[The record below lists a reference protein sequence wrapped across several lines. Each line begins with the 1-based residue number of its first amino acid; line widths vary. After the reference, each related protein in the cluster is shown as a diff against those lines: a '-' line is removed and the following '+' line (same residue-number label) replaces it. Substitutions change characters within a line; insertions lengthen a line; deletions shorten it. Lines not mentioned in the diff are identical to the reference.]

1 MIRGCRRAPRRD
13 LGCGGATFKHRW
25 ADLSQGRVT
34 PPLVIEHFD
43 VVEQLHLRV
52 AATLEVLAELELD
65 RGEERFHD
73 GVVVAIATTTHAAH
87 DPVCGEPP
95 LIVLARIGAALVR
108 VVQQPSLGTP
118 ALDRHLE
125 RLDREMPVVDRAHG
139 PADDIPRVQIQD
151 RGDEQL
157 RAAADEKLRR
167 VADPA
172 LIRPARG
179 ELPIQHVAGDRLIVI
194 AHGRHLV
201 AASCPG
207 HDPLLTHQPSDALL
221 ADPLAV
227 VDEIFPD
234 ARPTVRSTAGLVRR
248 PHAHAQMAIAAGVG
262 RFRAALPRV
271 EAAARDLQT
280 ATQDRYRVGGL
291 LRGDEPESYRLC
303 FAKKAVAFFKISRSS
318 WRMRFSL
325 RSRVNSSRSLVV
337 RPVRPCVRS
346 ARARLTQSR
355 SAVSVKSRS
364 RAAAPTVFPSSRT
377 KRTALALN
385 SSVNWR
391 RGRLVGGS
399 AIALDIV
406 SSSGKMST
414 EADQPQTGAAV
425 RTVTVAKCLAESRL
439 RSLRSPL
446 RDLGAVCSFRVP

>member
-1 MIRGCRRAPRRD
+1 MPIVD
-13 LGCGGATFKHRW
+13 GA
-25 ADLSQGRVT
+25 
-34 PPLVIEHFD
+34 E
-43 VVEQLHLRV
+43 
-52 AATLEVLAELELD
+52 
-65 RGEERFHD
+65 
-73 GVVVAIATTTHAAH
+73 
-87 DPVCGEPP
+87 
-95 LIVLARIGAALVR
+95 
-108 VVQQPSLGTP
+108 
-118 ALDRHLE
+118 
-125 RLDREMPVVDRAHG
+125 G
-139 PADDIPRVQIQD
+139 PADDVPRVQIQN
-151 RGDEQL
+151 RGNEQL
-157 RAAADEKLRR
+157 RAAADQKLRG
-167 VADPA
+167 VADPPV
-172 LIRPARG
+172 IRAVGG
-179 ELPIQHVAGDRLIVI
+179 ELPIQHVGGDRLIVI
-194 AHGRHLV
+194 AHRRPLV
-201 AASCPG
+201 SAPCPH
-207 HDPLLTHQPSDALL
+207 HDPLLAHQASDALL

-227 VDEIFPD
+227 FDKIFPD
-234 ARPTVRSTAGLVRR
+234 ARPAVGPTTGVVRGS
-248 PHAHAQMAIAAGVG
+248 HAHAEMAIAAGVG

-271 EAAARDLQT
+271 EAAARDLHT

-346 ARARLTQSR
+346 ARARLTHSR

-425 RTVTVAKCLAESRL
+425 RTVTVAKSLAE
-439 RSLRSPL
+439 
-446 RDLGAVCSFRVP
+446 